1 MQADSRKT
9 GIQAFIWT
17 EGDNERL
24 VQRLSHQQRSS
35 MAEWTV
41 CLAKSTAQENKAT
54 FSSQSGVSDRDKEEE
69 WERDMVGEEDYSLIK
84 NVFLNYL
91 APKQIHFYWY
101 AGAQVAQIEN
111 TCLSLLHCLA

>member
-84 NVFLNYL
+84 NELWISKKIIWLQNKSIFIGMLV
-91 APKQIHFYWY
+91 HR
-101 AGAQVAQIEN
+101 
-111 TCLSLLHCLA
+111 LHR